1 MPKTPPRLSQHRRSL
16 RIILG
21 AGILLI
27 IIGLGTAWG
36 LYNLSRSTPHRYA
49 PPQPDD
55 TARTAAERYAAL
67 QYQRFYDHLFIDQPF
82 TITLSD
88 AWLNVLLVTAGSDP
102 LVRQW
107 FDIEQFPL
115 AHLQIAF
122 APDGI
127 HLMGRYDHQQWSGVV
142 TLVLSLSVHQA
153 DHLGVSIDS
162 IRAGRLPLPDAVT
175 NTIIRRIA
183 ENLTADLI
191 AADAQLARLAPDE
204 TAAPSDTAAL
214 AAALNDLAAHHHCRW
229 PSAFPAAS
237 DTTVRLTGVSTT
249 EGTLELTFAS
259 PMRETAP

>member
-1 MPKTPPRLSQHRRSL
+1 MPNTGPKPSQHRRSL
-16 RIILG
+16 RI
-21 AGILLI
+21 LLCVGVI
-27 IIGLGTAWG
+27 FIIGIGTAWG
-36 LYNLSRSTPHRYA
+36 LYGLSRSTPHRYA

-55 TARTAAERYAAL
+55 STRTAAERYIAL

-115 AHLQIAF
+115 VRPQIAF

-142 TLVLSLSVHQA
+142 TLIFSLSVRSA
-153 DHLGVSIDS
+153 DQIGIRIDS

-175 NTIIRRIA
+175 DTIIDRIA
-183 ENLTADLI
+183 ANVTADL
-191 AADAQLARLAPDE
+191 AAAEAQLARLAPDE
-204 TAAPSDTAAL
+204 TTAPNDTAAL
-214 AAALNDLAAHHHCRW
+214 TAALNALAVDHQCLW
-229 PSAFPAAS
+229 PSTFPASS
-237 DTTVRLTGVSTT
+237 DTTVRLTDISTSH
-249 EGTLELTFAS
+249 GTVTLTFAS
-259 PMRETAP
+259 PTREITP